1 MTASARMDLDHRG
14 VLTVTLSRPEHRN
27 PLDLEAWRVLG
38 EAFGDHARRPGVRA
52 VVLRGEGDSFCSGLD
67 RGLLIQ
73 VASSASGGNGQRID
87 IDAGT
92 LQDTIDSIDSCPVP
106 TLAVVQGACVGGGLA
121 LMLAC
126 DLRVASQ
133 DAFFVMM
140 EMRYAFLPDLGHIPR
155 LLREVGMARAK
166 EMLFFA
172 ERVPAVTM
180 ERWGV
185 INEMVPRAD
194 LDEAAD
200 RWAARCAATPPLA
213 IAHLKPLLLA
223 DPAGADVEEG
233 QRSALA
239 ANLGTLLRTRDFRE
253 GIAAQAERREPH
265 FAGE

>member
-1 MTASARMDLDHRG
+1 MTASARMELDDRG
-14 VLTVTLSRPEHRN
+14 VLTVTLSRPEQRN
-27 PLDLEAWRVLG
+27 PLDLEVWRVLR
-38 EAFGDHARRPGVRA
+38 EAFTERAHQPGVRA
-52 VVLRGEGDSFCSGLD
+52 VVLRGEGDNFCSGLD
-67 RGLLIQ
+67 RGLLMQ
-73 VASSASGGNGQRID
+73 VAGSAGGNGQRID
-87 IDAGT
+87 IDAAT
-92 LQDTIDSIDSCPVP
+92 LQGTIDAIDSCPVP

-121 LMLAC
+121 LILAC
-126 DLRVASQ
+126 DLRVAAD

-172 ERVPAVTM
+172 DRVPASTM

-185 INEMVPRAD
+185 VNEVVPRDGLA
-194 LDEAAD
+194 EAAE
-200 RWAARCAATPPLA
+200 RWTARCAATPPLA

-239 ANLGTLLRTRDFRE
+239 ANLGTLLRTRDFKE
-253 GIAAQAERREPH
+253 GIAAQMERRSPR

>member
-1 MTASARMDLDHRG
+1 MTASARTELDDRG
-14 VLTVTLSRPEHRN
+14 VLTVTLSRPEKRN
-27 PLDLEAWRVLG
+27 PLDVEAWQVLG
-38 EAFGDHARRPGVRA
+38 EAFGERARRPGVRA

-67 RGLLIQ
+67 RGLLAQ
-73 VASSASGGNGQRID
+73 VASGSNGQRVD
-87 IDAGT
+87 IDART
-92 LQDTIDSIDSCPVP
+92 LQSSVDAIDSCPVP
-106 TLAVVQGACVGGGLA
+106 TLAVVQGACIGGGLA

-126 DLRVASQ
+126 DLRVAAD

-166 EMLFFA
+166 EMLFLA
-172 ERVPAVTM
+172 ERVPAATL

-185 INEMVPRAD
+185 VNEVVPRAG
-194 LDEAAD
+194 LDEAAE
-200 RWAARCAATPPLA
+200 RWTARCAATPPLA

-239 ANLGTLLRTRDFRE
+239 ANLGILLGSRDFRE
-253 GIAAQAERREPH
+253 GLAAQIEHRPPR